1 MNTGEGDQF
10 MNSIARAATYED
22 MATRSIVL
30 GATSHELISLL
41 FEELDRS
48 LKASEYFHDHQDSF
62 HLRKNVTKASQIL
75 AGLLGSLD
83 SEQGGEISE
92 NLALLYRFCITELL
106 KANINTDRSIITS
119 VRDLIAPIQQAWND
133 MPERY
138 KVYEK

>member
-10 MNSIARAATYED
+10 MNSIARAAAYQD

-83 SEQGGEISE
+83 FEQGGEISE
-92 NLALLYRFCITELL
+92 NLAQLYRFCITELL
-106 KANINTDRSIITS
+106 NASINTDRSIITS